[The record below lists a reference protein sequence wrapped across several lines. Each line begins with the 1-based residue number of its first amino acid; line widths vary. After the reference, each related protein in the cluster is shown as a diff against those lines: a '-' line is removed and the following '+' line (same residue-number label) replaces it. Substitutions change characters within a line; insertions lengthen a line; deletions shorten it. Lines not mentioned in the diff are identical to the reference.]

1 MKNSQFS
8 FLARFPVFEIL
19 IRLVYKYFLF
29 RISSLDDLK
38 AKFFRPTVSC
48 ANKHFDLSDL
58 RRSICSYGIKE
69 GDFLLVHSSM
79 KQLHS
84 LGVKPSE
91 VIKMF
96 LDILGPSGTLVMPAF
111 PKYSD
116 NLSTDSTSS
125 VTNFIPTY
133 DLRRS
138 MPSTGILPFK
148 LMRLPGAVR
157 SSFPLNSLVAF
168 GPRTSEM
175 FSRELTDDCESPCG
189 INSAWNYC
197 ARHNCKILMLD
208 VDLAHNLTMIH
219 VAEDSYE
226 DSWNIP
232 NWYRNRIFNVIN
244 EGNSC
249 QVSVRQR
256 RPFWAS
262 FYAEKRLN
270 HDLLCSHIA
279 SQTFCESISLVF
291 LESNHLVEFLSKK
304 KLPYPYMIP
313 FFLC

>member
-8 FLARFPVFEIL
+8 FLARFPIFEIL
-19 IRLVYKYFLF
+19 LRLVYKNFLF
-29 RISSLDDLK
+29 RFSYLDTLK
-38 AKFFRPTVSC
+38 SKFFWSTDTY
-48 ANKHFDLSDL
+48 ANKPLDLSDL
-58 RRSICSYGIKE
+58 RRSICSRGINE

-84 LGVKPSE
+84 FGVKPSE
-91 VIKMF
+91 LIKMF

-111 PKYSD
+111 PKYSVNISLD
-116 NLSTDSTSS
+116 LNSS
-125 VTNFIPTY
+125 DKNRIYTY

-168 GPRTSEM
+168 GSRAHEM
-175 FSRELTDDCESPCG
+175 FSRELADDFESPCG

-197 ARHNCKILMLD
+197 ALHNCKILMLD
-208 VDLAHNLTMIH
+208 VDLAHHLTMIH
-219 VAEDSYE
+219 VAEDSFE

-232 NWYRNRIFNVIN
+232 NWYRDRSFNVIKDGYCSLVN
-244 EGNSC
+244 
-249 QVSVRQR
+249 VRER
-256 RPFWAS
+256 RPFWAN

-270 HDLLCSHIA
+270 HDLFSQNIA
-279 SQTFCESISLVF
+279 SQIFCGSISLIF
-291 LESNHLVEFLSKK
+291 LESHHLIEFLSKK
-304 KLPYPYMIP
+304 KRPYPYMIP
-313 FFLC
+313 FFLR